1 MKYEDEFRE
10 AVEFFLM
17 GLDSV
22 YPEDES
28 IAMTIL
34 WTRVGVIDN
43 ELLEKIQ
50 NKELGIFKPDFFDMD
65 ERPRLRLATL
75 SRVTSIPQ
83 KEFEDNKPTDFGNEK
98 FRDAADFLRLTK
110 EKYED
115 AEGPMREIYIR
126 AWVNFHEEAPE
137 ELKKELNKKFAEMFG
152 ESISQMIPAGTD
164 EEGNQIFPA
173 AEVAKVLGISE
184 EEAIKR
190 ASEYKN
196 LGIDVGFFEMPEPDI
211 DKIH

>member
-1 MKYEDEFRE
+1 
-10 AVEFFLM
+10 
-17 GLDSV
+17 
-22 YPEDES
+22 
-28 IAMTIL
+28 
-34 WTRVGVIDN
+34 
-43 ELLEKIQ
+43 
-50 NKELGIFKPDFFDMD
+50 
-65 ERPRLRLATL
+65 
-75 SRVTSIPQ
+75 
-83 KEFEDNKPTDFGNEK
+83 
-98 FRDAADFLRLTK
+98 
-110 EKYED
+110 
-115 AEGPMREIYIR
+115 MREMYIR

-164 EEGNQIFPA
+164 EKGNKIFPA

-184 EEAIKR
+184 EETIKR